1 MSVRIHRAK
10 IRVAIAIASSF
21 IALGALTSGCSGAS
35 AGLGTSSS
43 ACFSALPAS
52 FGAVGHNA
60 KLLGVRLIPT
70 AKVRRFISGL
80 PATRTSS
87 LCVLAF
93 QLPDSNGKF
102 VEKRAFNRVQGNF
115 ELAIYSLQS
124 KTLIGTRLRNT
135 LPIRFAHAFSII

>member
-1 MSVRIHRAK
+1 MK
-10 IRVAIAIASSF
+10 IRIAKAKCRVVIAMASSF
-21 IALGALTSGCSGAS
+21 IALGALTSSCAGAS

-52 FGAVGHNA
+52 FGAVGYNA
-60 KLLGVRLIPT
+60 KLLGVRLLPA

-80 PATRTSS
+80 PASKTPS

-102 VEKRAFNRVQGNF
+102 IEKRAYDRVEGHF
-115 ELAIYSLQS
+115 ELAIYSLES
-124 KTLIGTRLRNT
+124 KTLIATRLRNT